1 MSADTSL
8 GTKTLRSAFWAYG
21 SYIGGRLLVLVSIAV
36 LARVLVPE
44 DFGLVALALTFT
56 ALLETFRDFGLS
68 QALIVSK
75 EEELETKS
83 NTVFFY
89 GIVIA
94 ICGAVITCAVS
105 PLVAKFF
112 DEPEVIPL
120 LLVLSLNF
128 PLRALGQTHNALS
141 MKSMNFRA
149 RTAAELSDV
158 SMRGVVGIVLALMG
172 FGAWSLV
179 FGMLAGALTFAV
191 VLWRLIP
198 WRPSFR
204 SQRSH
209 AKELFTFGGTLTGVD
224 VLHGLTTSAD
234 SIIIGRVLGA
244 TPLGFYSIGFR
255 LPQLLVV
262 NLSVTAS
269 VVLFPAYTKVEGER
283 LRSAYLQSL
292 RYTLVV
298 AAPLAAGLIVMAD
311 PIILG
316 LFGDQWGASAG
327 VMQIIS
333 LYALCLALEIPGGTI
348 FKVTGKASILLKLAI
363 PRALALFGFIALF
376 AHLGLNAVA
385 WTLTAVT
392 ATFAAIALGMAA
404 RIIGVRVLGM
414 LGAVWAPV
422 IAAAGAGVA
431 MLGVTQV
438 IDLTWPS
445 IIAGGLVGG
454 IVYVVLLWIV
464 ARESLTYLLRKV
476 SPGLASR
483 LDRRPRPAASGDP
496 A

>member
-1 MSADTSL
+1 MADTSL

-21 SYIGGRLLVLVSIAV
+21 SYVGGRLLVLVSVAI

-75 EEELETKS
+75 EDELETKS

-89 GIVIA
+89 GLGIA
-94 ICGAVITCAVS
+94 LCGMIITIALS
-105 PLVAKFF
+105 PLIARFF
-112 DEPEVIPL
+112 DEPEVMPL
-120 LLVLSLNF
+120 LLALSLNF

-141 MKSMNFRA
+141 QKSMNFRA

-158 SMRGVVGIVLALMG
+158 TFRGIVGVTLALLG

-179 FGMLAGALTFAV
+179 WGQLVGALVFAI

-204 SQRSH
+204 GQRSH

-234 SIIIGRVLGA
+234 SLIIGRVLGP
-244 TPLGFYSIGFR
+244 TSLGFYSIGFR
-255 LPQLLVV
+255 LPQLMVV
-262 NLSVTAS
+262 NLSVTAAI
-269 VVLFPAYTKVEGER
+269 VLFPAYTKVEGER

-298 AAPLAAGLIVMAD
+298 AAPLAAGLIAMAS

-316 LFGDQWGASAG
+316 LFGDQWGPSAT
-327 VMQIIS
+327 VMQIIC
-333 LYALCLALEIPGGTI
+333 LYTLCLALEIPGGTI
-348 FKVTGKASILLKLAI
+348 FKVTGRASILLKLAI
-363 PRALALFGFIALF
+363 PRTIALFGFIALF
-376 AHLGLNAVA
+376 ANQGINAVA

-392 ATFAAIALGMAA
+392 AVFAAIALLMAA
-404 RIIGVRVLGM
+404 RIIRVRLLGM
-414 LGAVWAPV
+414 LGAVWPPTF
-422 IAAAGAGVA
+422 AAAGAGLV
-431 MLGVTQV
+431 MYGLVQV
-438 IDLTWPS
+438 IDSTWPS
-445 IIAGGLVGG
+445 IIAGAVAGA
-454 IVYVVLLWIV
+454 IVYLVLLWLV
-464 ARESLTYLLRKV
+464 ARESLLYLLRKV
-476 SPGLASR
+476 SPRLAGIV
-483 LDRRPRPAASGDP
+483 DRGSRPATSGD
-496 A
+496 AA